1 MEKPGW
7 INDLFRSRWERQGWI
22 QLRKGDFQ
30 AGDDEGSE
38 TWQWV
43 GWNIKL
49 AWQTNILNGRANAKL
64 WNFRISKHATIIK
77 ATAPF
82 LSCPTMLPDVGHKI
96 DMVLHH
102 HVTNKVSDAT
112 RLPTAPLLFCPTLF
126 PAVQHTFVTQ
136 GWNMLK
142 DWDKTRGED
151 EKRKRKAKNKV
162 PRSKKDKK

>member
-64 WNFRISKHATIIK
+64 WNFRISKHATIIN
-77 ATAPF
+77 AT
-82 LSCPTMLPDVGHKI
+82 
-96 DMVLHH
+96 
-102 HVTNKVSDAT
+102 
-112 RLPTAPLLFCPTLF
+112 TLF
-126 PAVQHTFVTQ
+126 FILSNDVAWCSTQ
-136 GWNMLK
+136 DWHGVASSCYKQGVRCNKASNSAPSVLSNIVSCCSTHLCDTRMEHVKRLRQDLRGGWEK
-142 DWDKTRGED
+142 EKKGE
-151 EKRKRKAKNKV
+151 E
-162 PRSKKDKK
+162 

>member
-1 MEKPGW
+1 MGWMEYKIG
-7 INDLFRSRWERQGWI
+7 
-22 QLRKGDFQ
+22 
-30 AGDDEGSE
+30 
-38 TWQWV
+38 V
-43 GWNIKL
+43 
-49 AWQTNILNGRANAKL
+49 TNKYILNGRANAKL
-64 WNFRISKHATIIK
+64 WNFRISTHATITN

-142 DWDKTRGED
+142 D
-151 EKRKRKAKNKV
+151 
-162 PRSKKDKK
+162 

>member
-1 MEKPGW
+1 MGETRVDPAEKRGFSSWWWWRFRDVAMGWMKYKIGVTNKYIEWARQRQTMELP
-7 INDLFRSRWERQGWI
+7 
-22 QLRKGDFQ
+22 DFQ
-30 AGDDEGSE
+30 ACND
-38 TWQWV
+38 
-43 GWNIKL
+43 NKC
-49 AWQTNILNGRANAKL
+49 NGA
-64 WNFRISKHATIIK
+64 F
-77 ATAPF
+77 F
-82 LSCPTMLPDVGHKI
+82 SCPTMLPDVGHKI